1 MLVYMS
7 AKIKKICIILLSYL
21 KFAYSSCLGREHG
34 TNLEELTAVCFVW
47 AGISL
52 VFYLLQGFI
61 GSAIELELEDV
72 DVVRSLYDAVHPSFA
87 LLLLGIDGVAAY
99 HPHE

>member
-1 MLVYMS
+1 M
-7 AKIKKICIILLSYL
+7 
-21 KFAYSSCLGREHG
+21 
-34 TNLEELTAVCFVW
+34 AVCFVW

-72 DVVRSLYDAVHPSFA
+72 DLVLAYRLSLQMNNHQYRIVIFLQSFQ
-87 LLLLGIDGVAAY
+87 LRMIQ
-99 HPHE
+99 